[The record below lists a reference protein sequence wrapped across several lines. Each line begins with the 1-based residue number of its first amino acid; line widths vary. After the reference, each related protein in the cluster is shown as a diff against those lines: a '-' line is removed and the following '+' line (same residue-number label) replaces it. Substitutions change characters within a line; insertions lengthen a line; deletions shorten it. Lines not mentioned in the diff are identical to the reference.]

1 MAIRFLI
8 PPAIDQHQIQLDAER
23 SHYLCRVLR
32 KREGENIDC
41 FDGQGGLYAARI
53 LKASTK
59 QVTLEL
65 QVEPRQVAAPVPII
79 HLALSILK
87 GQAMDRALQ
96 QATELGVTKIT
107 LLNAARCNVAL
118 KAERATNKLQH
129 WQKIIAGACE
139 QCGQLFLPTLNA
151 PVSVSEF
158 IQGSATPCWV
168 MDQNGSP
175 FPGQMTPQDITLL
188 IGPEGRMGRR
198 RTATVHRSPAPPTRD
213 RAIHTARR
221 NRTGGGISRCKPCVS
236 AHRVS
241 YAEKLLRPPNC
252 ASKAR
257 KSGIITVASSS
268 CNSKPRVCPC
278 PFSRGCK
285 SSSRTC
291 TVRGRASTAIA

>member
-175 FPGQMTPQDITLL
+175 VPGQMTPQDITLL
-188 IGPEGRMGRR
+188 IGPEGGWD
-198 RTATVHRSPAPPTRD
+198 A
-213 RAIHTARR
+213 
-221 NRTGGGISRCKPCVS
+221 
-236 AHRVS
+236 
-241 YAEKLLRPPNC
+241 AEQQLFTDHQL
-252 ASKAR
+252 
-257 KSGIITVASSS
+257 
-268 CNSKPRVCPC
+268 PRL
-278 PFSRGCK
+278 
-285 SSSRTC
+285 
-291 TVRGRASTAIA
+291 AIAPFTLRAETAPAVALAVVNHAFQPTG